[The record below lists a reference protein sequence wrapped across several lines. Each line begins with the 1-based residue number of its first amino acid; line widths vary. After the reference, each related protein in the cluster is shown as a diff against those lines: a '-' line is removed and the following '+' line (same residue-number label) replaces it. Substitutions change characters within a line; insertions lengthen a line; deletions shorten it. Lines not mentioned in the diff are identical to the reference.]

1 MFRRTATQNDPDSLT
16 NELIDARSAY
26 NATVQSVITRATER
40 RGVIGDTINDLKVED
55 DKLAQVVASANGP
68 SL

>member
-1 MFRRTATQNDPDSLT
+1 MLRRNVQQNDPDSLT
-16 NELIDARSAY
+16 NELVTARAAY
-26 NATVQSVITRATER
+26 NDTVQSVITRATER

>member
-1 MFRRTATQNDPDSLT
+1 
-16 NELIDARSAY
+16 
-26 NATVQSVITRATER
+26 VITRATER